1 MAKGNKSNKTTKKS
15 TSKKSSAKNPTQ
27 SQGQSQS
34 QSKSQ
39 GQMPVLPVTIHGQ
52 YIKDLSFETP
62 GPFQIA
68 GSSKES
74 PSINLNIE
82 VKAKPM
88 ADNRFEV
95 ELQITA
101 EATRD
106 SQRAFMLEL
115 TYAGAFTLQ
124 NIPEQ
129 NIPPVLLIE
138 CPRLL
143 FPFAR
148 AIVAEVT
155 RDGGF
160 PPLSLAPID
169 FAEIYRR
176 QVQKAQEQQGSKS
189 ATQS

>member
-1 MAKGNKSNKTTKKS
+1 MAKGTKSNKTTKKS
-15 TSKKSSAKNPTQ
+15 TSKKSSAKTPTQ
-27 SQGQSQS
+27 SQGQSQG
-34 QSKSQ
+34 QGQ

-62 GPFQIA
+62 GPFQIP

-88 ADNRFEV
+88 AENRFEV
-95 ELQITA
+95 ELQVTA

-106 SQRAFMLEL
+106 NQRAFMLEL

-148 AIVAEVT
+148 AIIAEVT

-189 ATQS
+189 ATQN